1 MAARIGVSEG
11 MRVAVLL
18 SLGFGVGMLVWALAA
33 LLGLAVLF
41 SVAPGFFWGFKI
53 AGGLFLLWLAL
64 KMWRHAKDPMPE
76 GDGGN
81 GARSAFSAFRLGL
94 ATQLSN
100 PKPALFFGAVF
111 LGTIPPD
118 ASALAVSLLLLV
130 MFLNE
135 ICCTL
140 FVSRVFS
147 LPRSRAVYAGMKTT
161 IDRAFGGLLGL
172 MGLRVALG

>member
-1 MAARIGVSEG
+1 
-11 MRVAVLL
+11 
-18 SLGFGVGMLVWALAA
+18 
-33 LLGLAVLF
+33 
-41 SVAPGFFWGFKI
+41 
-53 AGGLFLLWLAL
+53 
-64 KMWRHAKDPMPE
+64 MPE